1 MQVRHLGT
9 ESSLGRGQDYVD
21 RREVEV
27 EVEVGGVQVHLENI
41 ATVIQLFLTYE

>member
-27 EVEVGGVQVHLENI
+27 EVGGVQVHLENI

>member
-27 EVEVGGVQVHLENI
+27 GGVQVHLENI
-41 ATVIQLFLTYE
+41 ATVIHLFLTYE